1 MNRFFL
7 WLNETFTM
15 IGCARAASEL
25 ARMGQYEAAQNLTMH
40 YKGIQVERSKRREA
54 AKKETLNKLTAV

>member
-7 WLNETFTM
+7 WINETFTM

-25 ARMGQYEAAQNLTMH
+25 ARMGHHEAANQLMMEHGKIKNCRA
-40 YKGIQVERSKRREA
+40 ERRKA
-54 AKKETLNKLTAV
+54 AKKESLNTLTTV